1 MICGGRRGRPT
12 RAIFRSP
19 GIPVARFG
27 RGRARAVWLLVVI
40 GIGGSVL
47 WGGEPKSE
55 ARRQSEATPLYVVY
69 AFEHP
74 QLDPM
79 RFELRFD
86 DTGRGTFAFWR
97 QQAEEPVILS
107 LQLLADTV
115 ERVKGYL
122 EAVRF
127 LESAEAYQAERE
139 MPTLGTVTLRVRRGE
154 RERSVSFTFT
164 RHEKMRELAQLL
176 RGIALQ
182 EYRVFLITLARQYGP
197 LDLDKQL
204 RGLESELKNGWLGE
218 PEKLLPLLHDLERDD
233 DLLLMVR
240 HHAGKLA
247 RWIEREKRRS
257 GGSGKE

>member
-1 MICGGRRGRPT
+1 MT
-12 RAIFRSP
+12 
-19 GIPVARFG
+19 RFG
-27 RGRARAVWLLVVI
+27 RRNACAVWLLAAI
-40 GIGGSVL
+40 GIGASVFG
-47 WGGEPKSE
+47 GGEAKSE
-55 ARRQSEATPLYVVY
+55 TRRQSEATTFYVY
-69 AFEHP
+69 TFEHP

-86 DTGRGTFAFWR
+86 DTGRGTFTFWR
-97 QQAEEPVILS
+97 QQDEEPVVLS

-115 ERVKGYL
+115 ERVRGYL
-122 EAVRF
+122 EAMHF
-127 LESAEAYQAERE
+127 LESTEAYHAERE
-139 MPTLGTVTLRVRRGE
+139 MPIFGTVTLRVRRGE
-154 RERSVSFTFT
+154 RERSVRFTLT

-182 EYRVFLITLARQYGP
+182 EYRVFLIMLARQHGP

-218 PEKLLPLLHDLERDD
+218 PEKLLPLLRDLERDD

-257 GGSGKE
+257 GSGGKK

>member
-1 MICGGRRGRPT
+1 
-12 RAIFRSP
+12 
-19 GIPVARFG
+19 
-27 RGRARAVWLLVVI
+27 
-40 GIGGSVL
+40 
-47 WGGEPKSE
+47 
-55 ARRQSEATPLYVVY
+55 
-69 AFEHP
+69 
-74 QLDPM
+74 
-79 RFELRFD
+79 
-86 DTGRGTFAFWR
+86 
-97 QQAEEPVILS
+97 
-107 LQLLADTV
+107 V